1 LLLTFSSIFAHFNPV
16 RTGNGIYGGT
26 PTVFAIDPNYNALY
40 LGSENGGVFWGQV
53 SSPTTITSWV
63 YRTLGLTSGKITS
76 LAFYGTTTTGAK
88 VIAGTADAGV
98 FYSRNR
104 GVNWSKSSI
113 GSDKITSLVSVSGYI
128 LAGTKGGGVFVSTDS
143 AKTFSAATT
152 QPSNLTVTSLVTDG
166 SNVYAGTN
174 GSGVFVS
181 SDFGLTW
188 SALNVS
194 VYLSSNLKSSFIMSL
209 FIHDNFLRI
218 GTEAGIYNQNLGLTQ
233 QFIDASLLD
242 LTVTGFSKNNSNLF
256 AVTNNGLYV
265 SNGYGSTWVLTTS
278 GLSVTAISPVFS
290 SNIYIGTVGT
300 GIYRSDATNIAW
312 TQFNTGFTNVRTSAV
327 INHGNIV
334 LAATEN
340 GVYGSFD
347 KASSYNLTSGISDDK
362 NVTSFAFDGVST
374 FYAGT
379 KAGAI
384 AATSINTLTTITSTI
399 VWTSVGSNVGGA
411 IKKLILYGN
420 KWVIGLENGAV
431 FSSTIGSSS
440 WVASTGLGSNFAFT
454 SLATDGV
461 NIFASSLNKGVYIS
475 TDAQVWKAFNT
486 GLTNTSVTS
495 LAVAGNLVYASTA
508 GSGVFSTKVTDCPA
522 WSTINTSLASLNIT
536 AMYAA
541 GKWVAA
547 GFRGG
552 VNSITVGGTTWG
564 APTHN
569 NLNIPFYAD
578 IFDISFTTQA
588 LTNKIFVT
596 TPYNTIYSSSATEIN
611 SQGYAFSNV
620 SDAENTIA
628 GNNIAV
634 NCATLSVTS
643 VFGLETESKI
653 AVVVYPN
660 PTETGAFTVSTLE
673 NDVAISKI
681 SVLNLTG
688 TTLLS
693 QSNENQLTNVSI
705 EAALP
710 KGLYLVAIETNKGK
724 TVRKLL
730 IK

>member
-1 LLLTFSSIFAHFNPV
+1 MKTIFKVKFLITSVLLLTFSSIFAHFNPV

-53 SSPTTITSWV
+53 SAPTTITSWV

-76 LAFYGTTTTGAK
+76 LAFYGTTSTVTGGAK

-166 SNVYAGTN
+166 SKVYAGTN

-188 SALNVS
+188 SELNASLTSKYVVNCLT
-194 VYLSSNLKSSFIMSL
+194 VYNS
-209 FIHDNFLRI
+209 FLRI
-218 GTEAGIYNQNLGLTQ
+218 GTPSGVYSYQVNLGPTVVIPPALTTTSINS
-233 QFIDASLLD
+233 FSSNGNILFAATDLGVYASSND
-242 LTVTGFSKNNSNLF
+242 GFVWNSSSTGFSGK
-256 AVTNNGLYV
+256 TI
-265 SNGYGSTWVLTTS
+265 
-278 GLSVTAISPVFS
+278 AISPVFS
-290 SNIYIGTVGT
+290 GSIYAGTNNT
-300 GIYRSDATNIAW
+300 GIYRSDASNISW
-312 TQFNTGFTNVRTSAV
+312 SLFNTGFTNVRTSAV

-340 GVYGSFD
+340 GVFGSFN
-347 KASSYNLTSGISDDK
+347 KATSYALTSGIADDK

-374 FYAGT
+374 FYAAT
-379 KAGAI
+379 KAGVI
-384 AATSINTLTTITSTI
+384 AATTINTLTTITSTI

-420 KWVIGLENGAV
+420 KWVVGLENGAV
-431 FSSTIGSSS
+431 YSSTIGSSS

-495 LAVAGNLVYASTA
+495 IAVAGNLVYAGTA
-508 GSGVFSTKVTDCPA
+508 GSGVFSTSVTTSPS
-522 WSTINTSLASLNIT
+522 WIVVNTSLASLNIT
-536 AMYAA
+536 SMAAA
-541 GKWVAA
+541 GKWVVA

-552 VNSITVGGTTWG
+552 INSIIVGNNTWG
-564 APTHN
+564 TPTN
-569 NLNIPFYAD
+569 DNLPYYAD
-578 IFDISFTTQA
+578 VFDISFTSQA

-596 TPYNTIYSSSATEIN
+596 TPYNAIYANSATELK
-611 SQGYAFSNV
+611 SQGVSFSSV
-620 SDAENTIA
+620 SDSENIVA
-628 GNNIAV
+628 SIFE
-634 NCATLSVTS
+634 S
-643 VFGLETESKI
+643 ETESKI

-673 NDVAISKI
+673 NDVIISKI

-688 TTLLS
+688 TTLFS

-710 KGLYLVAIETNKGK
+710 KGLYFVAIATNKGK

-730 IK
+730 VK